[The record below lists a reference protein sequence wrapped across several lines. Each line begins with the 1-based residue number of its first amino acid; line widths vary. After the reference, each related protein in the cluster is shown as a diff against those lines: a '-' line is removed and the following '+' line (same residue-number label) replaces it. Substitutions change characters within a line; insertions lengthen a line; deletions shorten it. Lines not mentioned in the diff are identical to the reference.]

1 MEGRSE
7 SKRGV
12 GEEGGG
18 APPSQS
24 AEDTEP
30 AVLPCASEEILSPT
44 QKCEKKY
51 KWEGQKWWGF
61 PHTIH
66 VTSLAHFL
74 CYSPFL
80 YPPKKN
86 ICRAVP
92 LPSKTGTETNTHTHK
107 TGHSFGNKPCLFKI
121 FKLKLKLTFP
131 QQEPLKMQQTQKL
144 HSKYTFQYMH
154 Y

>member
-1 MEGRSE
+1 MEGRNE
-7 SKRGV
+7 SQREV

-30 AVLPCASEEILSPT
+30 AVLPCASEETLSPT

-51 KWEGQKWWGF
+51 KWEGQRWWGF

-80 YPPKKN
+80 NPPKKN

-92 LPSKTGTETNTHTHK
+92 LPSKTGTETNTHTHPK
-107 TGHSFGNKPCLFKI
+107 LDIHSATNPDYSKSLNS
-121 FKLKLKLTFP
+121 KLTFP
-131 QQEPLKMQQTQKL
+131 QQELTVAPWKMQETQK
-144 HSKYTFQYMH
+144 
-154 Y
+154 